1 LEFKPSEIAAAVATC
16 VVGET
21 QAIDTNKSISTLIQY
36 IEKVKGLWS
45 IPNDMKTNVPYINE
59 FNSYI
64 YTHTFIVNFCSWPS
78 DSDH

>member
-36 IEKVKGLWS
+36 IEKVKDCG
-45 IPNDMKTNVPYINE
+45 PFQMT
-59 FNSYI
+59 
-64 YTHTFIVNFCSWPS
+64 
-78 DSDH
+78 